1 MPKRFTKVKSVSFS
15 RRSEIEKKN
24 ILTPQKVDTLNEILQ
39 NFNFLVS
46 MYEVTYTAAKD
57 TRSSKQIINDDW
69 DELCYFVESVQDKQ
83 IKKALKKKL
92 KKIKSH

>member
-1 MPKRFTKVKSVSFS
+1 
-15 RRSEIEKKN
+15 
-24 ILTPQKVDTLNEILQ
+24 
-39 NFNFLVS
+39 LVS